1 MLTDITPL
9 TPALILC
16 APYFIRFM
24 TATTAHNTSNKKP
37 NTNAK
42 IDLTIKAIENSNGF
56 DDGKDNLVE
65 NVIVVDAS

>member
-1 MLTDITPL
+1 
-9 TPALILC
+9 
-16 APYFIRFM
+16 M

-65 NVIVVDAS
+65 NVIVVDASWMFVSILFRGVLAS